1 MGIQQKLR
9 RRLER
14 AGLRPSIRRG
24 QNFLMDGNQ
33 LRFISETACLGPG
46 DVVLE
51 VGPGT
56 GFLTKRLALSGCVV
70 LAVEL
75 DRGLLPLAMEETAG
89 MPNVFYLQGDILDGK
104 NRINPEALARLAE
117 LAAWREKALAGEG
130 KPPPALK
137 SVSNLPYSAGTPFV
151 MNMLASPLPWELGV
165 FLLQREVAERL
176 AAPPGGKDYGSLSIA
191 AGLAAET
198 TIERIVG
205 PTAFWPRPKVESAV
219 VKMMLKPLEER
230 MAVPW
235 RELRQVM
242 NAVFGSRRKILKN
255 AVKGLFPD
263 VDPAEKLEEAGIR
276 PDSRG
281 ETLAPAQFLRLAELL
296 IRDAETGKRDG
307 RLPRTEKIHS

>member
-1 MGIQQKLR
+1 MGIQQKLQK
-9 RRLER
+9 RLER
-14 AGLRPSIRRG
+14 AGLRPSTRRG
-24 QNFLMDGNQ
+24 QNFLLDGNQ
-33 LRFISETACLGPG
+33 LRFIAETACLTPG
-46 DVVLE
+46 DMVLE

-56 GFLTKRLALSGCVV
+56 GFLTRRLALFGCVV

-75 DRGLLPLAMEETAG
+75 DRGLLPLAMEETDG
-89 MPNVFYLQGDILDGK
+89 LPNVFYIQGDILAGK
-104 NRINPEALARLAE
+104 NRINPDVLARLAE
-117 LAAWREKALAGEG
+117 LTTWREKALAEEG
-130 KPPPALK
+130 KTPPILK

-165 FLLQREVAERL
+165 FLLQKEVAERIV
-176 AAPPGGKDYGSLSIA
+176 APPGGKDYGSLSIS

-198 TIERIVG
+198 SIERIVG
-205 PTAFWPRPKVESAV
+205 PNAFWPRPKVESAV
-219 VKMMLKPLEER
+219 IKMTLKPLEQR

-263 VDPAEKLEEAGIR
+263 ADPAEKLEEAGIA

-281 ETLAPAQFLRLAELL
+281 ETLSPDQFLRLATL
-296 IRDAETGKRDG
+296 
-307 RLPRTEKIHS
+307 LPRAGDRE

>member
-9 RRLER
+9 QRLER
-14 AGLRPSIRRG
+14 AGLRPSIQRG

-33 LRFISETACLGPG
+33 LRFIAETACLTP
-46 DVVLE
+46 DDIVLE

-56 GFLTKRLALSGCVV
+56 GFLTRRLALSGCVV
-70 LAVEL
+70 LGVEL
-75 DRGLLPLAMEETAG
+75 DRGLLPLAMEETEG
-89 MPNVFYLQGDILDGK
+89 LPNVFYIQGDILAGK
-104 NRINPEALARLAE
+104 NHINPDVLARLAE
-117 LAAWREKALAGEG
+117 LTEWRGKTLAEEG
-130 KPPPALK
+130 KNPPILK
-137 SVSNLPYSAGTPFV
+137 SVSNLPYSAGTPFI
-151 MNMLASPLPWELGV
+151 MNMLASPLPWQMGV

-176 AAPPGGKDYGSLSIA
+176 AAPPGGKDYGSLSIS

-198 TIERIVG
+198 SIERIVG
-205 PTAFWPRPKVESAV
+205 PNAFWPRPKVESAV
-219 VKMMLKPLEER
+219 VKMLIKPLEER

-263 VDPAEKLEEAGIR
+263 ADPAGKLEEAGIA

-281 ETLAPAQFLRLAELL
+281 ETLAPSQFLQLAGLL
-296 IRDAETGKRDG
+296 ERR
-307 RLPRTEKIHS
+307 